1 MISPVSPVS
10 PVPPEPCLSPADRQ
24 PSNPRARYSDAAI
37 AFHWLLALM
46 IIGSFSFGVYMSDL
60 PFSPSRI
67 KQFNWHKWAGITIL
81 ALSALRLLWRLTHR
95 PPPLDLVKTW
105 QTLAA
110 DATHWLMYGL
120 FFAIP
125 LAGWA
130 YSSAAGFPVVY
141 FGVLSL
147 PDWVDKNAD
156 LADQLKLLHKIL
168 AFSLAAVVAL
178 HVAAAAKHQ
187 WFDKDRL
194 MDRMNPFVR

>member
-1 MISPVSPVS
+1 MG
-10 PVPPEPCLSPADRQ
+10 SPASPLQ
-24 PSNPRARYSDAAI
+24 ATTGLPSAPLRPLQPRARYSGTAI
-37 AFHWLLALM
+37 AFHWLLALL

-67 KQFNWHKWAGITIL
+67 RQFNWHKWAGITIL

-95 PPPLDLVKTW
+95 PPPLDTVNLW
-105 QTLAA
+105 QDRAA
-110 DATHWLMYGL
+110 HATHLLSYGL
-120 FFAIP
+120 CFAIP

-141 FGVLSL
+141 FGVLPL
-147 PDWVDKNAD
+147 PDWVGKNPD

-168 AFSLAAVVAL
+168 AFSLALLVAL
-178 HVAAAAKHQ
+178 HVAATAKHQ

-194 MDRMNPFVR
+194 LDRMNPFSR